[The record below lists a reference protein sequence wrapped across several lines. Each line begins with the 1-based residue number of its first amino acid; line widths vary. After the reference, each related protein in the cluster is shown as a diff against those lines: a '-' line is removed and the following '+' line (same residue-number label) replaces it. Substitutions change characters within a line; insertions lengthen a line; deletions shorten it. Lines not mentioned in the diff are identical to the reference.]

1 MGSMTRVSTRDEILR
16 VAAEHFTRYGYRGT
30 SLQEIAAAVGCSKAA
45 LLYHF
50 AGKEAILFALVGPA
64 ARALDD
70 LVARLGEEPDDTVG
84 DAAVEGFVDLV
95 LHYRRE
101 AALVYGAIPEYQGAP
116 FDPIRPLTDRLC
128 HEFAGRSADPD
139 DLVAAKVLLAGIT
152 TVALDDDLDP
162 ARLRAALIRVARR
175 GSAPRRED

>member
-1 MGSMTRVSTRDEILR
+1 MAGMVRVSTRDEILR
-16 VAAEHFTRYGYRGT
+16 VAAEQFTRYGYRGT

-50 AGKEAILFALVGPA
+50 AGKDAILFALVGPA
-64 ARALDD
+64 ARALDE
-70 LVARLGEEPDDTVG
+70 LVAELERRPAATVR

-95 LHYRRE
+95 LRHRRE
-101 AALVYGAIPEYQGAP
+101 VALVYGAIPEFRRPQ

-128 HEFAGRSADPD
+128 HEFAGRSADPA

-162 ARLRAALIRVARR
+162 ARLRAALIQVAR
-175 GSAPRRED
+175 